1 MCTKNSNLK
10 IVKYLKAVHHFLC
23 DANKL
28 FNQNAA
34 FYMAI
39 EECIEALF
47 QNTIYF
53 TICSEYYDFN
63 CREHDVNLKYIQG
76 RCEGILNF
84 SRHYRKMSDNQCVYF
99 VFHNLENM
107 LNEVINLINDVL
119 PTEKPK
125 SVGLVVGSDKK
136 TNDILEPADVL
147 EFLTQKVPLAPIIDD
162 LKSVELPRETLTS
175 RIARLWL
182 EQLADATDLKS
193 IKQEF

>member
-1 MCTKNSNLK
+1 MDTNNNSLK
-10 IVKYLKAVHHFLC
+10 IVNRLRGAVDFLR

-28 FNQNAA
+28 FNQNIALN
-34 FYMAI
+34 MAL
-39 EECIEALF
+39 EECIEDLT
-47 QNTIYF
+47 QNTAYL
-53 TICSEYYDFN
+53 TMCAEGYDFN
-63 CREHDVNLKYIQG
+63 CWEHNVNMKYIQG
-76 RCEGILNF
+76 RCEGVISFL
-84 SRHYRKMSDNQCVYF
+84 HYFRNMTDDQCIYF
-99 VFHNLENM
+99 
-107 LNEVINLINDVL
+107 LINKTEEMLAEIIGLINCEL

-125 SVGLVVGSDKK
+125 SVGLVAGSDKK